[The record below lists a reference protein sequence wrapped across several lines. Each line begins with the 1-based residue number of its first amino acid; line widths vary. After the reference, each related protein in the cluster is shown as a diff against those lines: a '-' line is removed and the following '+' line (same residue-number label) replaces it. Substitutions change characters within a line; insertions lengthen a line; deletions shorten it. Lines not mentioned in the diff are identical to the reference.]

1 MKVSFWTDCTDE
13 YLVTNFVSILTF
25 TLCIPFFE
33 FLMYPFLRNCVPR
46 TTVRIGL
53 GMFVVLFGLSS
64 MLTMDAVA
72 HSFMANS
79 TSICMFYT
87 QHNNIPGNS
96 LYLVV
101 VIVIMAVGE
110 LLVFLSTLEFICAQ
124 APYSMRGL
132 MIGINFMI
140 YGLSVGL
147 VSAVLLVFAK
157 GMEGTHSGKA
167 LEQIWGPSCGT
178 WYIGTILIIGGV
190 GTALYIV
197 AAKRYRKRQRGGQKD
212 INPQAVLE
220 GYFERYIANLTVFV
234 RRQLSSH

>member
-1 MKVSFWTDCTDE
+1 MDVSFGTDCTDE
-13 YLVTNFVSILTF
+13 YLVTNFMSILTF

-33 FLMYPFLRNCVPR
+33 FLIYPFLRNHVPR

-53 GMFVVLFGLSS
+53 GMFVVLFGLST

-72 HSFMANS
+72 HSFMENS
-79 TSICMFYT
+79 TSICMFYR
-87 QHNNIPGNS
+87 QDDNIPGNS
-96 LYLVV
+96 LYLVA
-101 VIVIMAVGE
+101 VIVIMAIGE

-124 APYSMRGL
+124 APYGMRGL

-140 YGLSVGL
+140 YGVSVGL
-147 VSAVLLVFAK
+147 LSLVLLVFAK
-157 GMEGTHSGKA
+157 GMKPKYGGKA
-167 LEQIWGPSCGT
+167 LEQVWGPSCGT
-178 WYIGTILIIGGV
+178 WYIGTVLIIGSV

-220 GYFERYIANLTVFV
+220 GYFERYGKSFTPIIWEAKC
-234 RRQLSSH
+234 